1 MIPKGWNKKEWE
13 DFKENNPKDFMA
25 KLKIYQTT
33 CTHLDDMHFFVN
45 EVYTKWDEGEMKY
58 EKATRIMIEY
68 CKEFIEYNEKK
79 KG

>member
-1 MIPKGWNKKEWE
+1 
-13 DFKENNPKDFMA
+13 
-25 KLKIYQTT
+25 
-33 CTHLDDMHFFVN
+33 MHFFVN